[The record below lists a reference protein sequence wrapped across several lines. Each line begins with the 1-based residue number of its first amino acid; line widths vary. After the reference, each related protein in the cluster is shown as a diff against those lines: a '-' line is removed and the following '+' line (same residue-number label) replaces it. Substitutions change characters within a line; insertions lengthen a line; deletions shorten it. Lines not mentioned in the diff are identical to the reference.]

1 MTEYLVGLVVYGL
14 LLVAIAWVG
23 WRRVGDDSDY
33 VLGGRKL
40 RWFVVGLS
48 AGATGMSGWLMLG
61 LPGEVYQVGGSS
73 FWLLLGLVLGIALN
87 WRLVAGPLR
96 DRSAALGDALTIPV
110 FLSARAGSVEGEG
123 LFSTPSLVR
132 RVSGL
137 IVLIFLGLY
146 AATGMVAG
154 GKLFVHVFG
163 LEYQL
168 GVMLIAGTV
177 VFYSLMGGFLSISW
191 SDVLQG
197 LMMVVLLLLTTFLL
211 SGLDTESRLT
221 PEQVAHFANPLLTAE
236 GTAVGWLVIV
246 SGLSWGLG
254 YFGQPHILARFKAME
269 SSAQARRAAPLALM
283 WSTIC
288 MSCAAYIGFTAR
300 LGLDL
305 PDPERAL
312 AYFIELLYNPWI
324 AGFAFA
330 AVLAAMMSTAD
341 SQLLVAATAFTHDLL
356 EGERH
361 RSLLLDRLAL
371 AGLTVVALLLAM
383 DPDNTVFNLVGA

>member
-1 MTEYLVGLVVYGL
+1 M
-14 LLVAIAWVG
+14 
-23 WRRVGDDSDY
+23 
-33 VLGGRKL
+33 
-40 RWFVVGLS
+40 
-48 AGATGMSGWLMLG
+48 
-61 LPGEVYQVGGSS
+61 
-73 FWLLLGLVLGIALN
+73 
-87 WRLVAGPLR
+87 
-96 DRSAALGDALTIPV
+96 
-110 FLSARAGSVEGEG
+110 
-123 LFSTPSLVR
+123 R

-211 SGLDTESRLT
+211 FGLDTEPRLT

-236 GTAVGWLVIV
+236 GAAIGWVVIV

-269 SSAQARRAAPLALM
+269 SSAQARRAAPLALL
-283 WSTIC
+283 WSTVC

-361 RSLLLDRLAL
+361 RSLLFDRLAL

-383 DPDNTVFNLVGA
+383 DPDNTVFNLVAYAWAGLGASFGPAVLLALYFKRLTGAGILAAVVSGAVTVFGWDYLPGATDSGLVCARASLRAVHDSGYCCQPGH